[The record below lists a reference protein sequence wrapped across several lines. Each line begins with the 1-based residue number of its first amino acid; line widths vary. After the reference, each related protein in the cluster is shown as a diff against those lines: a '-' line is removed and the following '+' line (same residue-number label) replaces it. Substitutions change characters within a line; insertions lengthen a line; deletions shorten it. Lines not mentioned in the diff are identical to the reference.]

1 MSERGDGVMGS
12 VVGERVAARLGSNG
26 ERRGLEVERVAEGVV
41 ARLGEENARLK
52 ARSRWLA
59 DQLERAA
66 GSLLLNLGEQ
76 RHNVRGNRRLRLETA
91 AGSASEIRSA
101 LRFARLY
108 RHLDASVCE
117 ELDRDLDRVLAMLW
131 RMRQRAGE

>member
-1 MSERGDGVMGS
+1 MRERGDEMNSG
-12 VVGERVAARLGSNG
+12 VVGAGMAARLGSSG
-26 ERRGLEVERVAEGVV
+26 ERRCLEVERVAERVV
-41 ARLGEENARLK
+41 ARLGEENSRLR

-76 RHNVRGNRRLRLETA
+76 RHNARGNRRLRLETA

-131 RMRQRAGE
+131 RMRQRAGG

>member
-1 MSERGDGVMGS
+1 SAGATRARGAG
-12 VVGERVAARLGSNG
+12 ARGA
-26 ERRGLEVERVAEGVV
+26 LEVERVAERVV
-41 ARLGEENARLK
+41 ARLGEENARLR

-76 RHNVRGNRRLRLETA
+76 RHNVRGNRRSRLETA

-108 RHLDASVCE
+108 RHLDAKLCE
-117 ELDRDLDRVLAMLW
+117 ELD
-131 RMRQRAGE
+131 